1 MPAEGLLLP
10 AKNQRLAPVAV
21 GLACLGGWSA
31 MILENGHSQ
40 EQAPGITPE
49 NLGSPVT
56 AAAELSPEN
65 MELLAGYSCPGGRAA
80 AARPVVTSG
89 TYL

>member
-1 MPAEGLLLP
+1 
-10 AKNQRLAPVAV
+10 
-21 GLACLGGWSA
+21 

-65 MELLAGYSCPGGRAA
+65 MELLASYSCPEGRAA
-80 AARPVVTSG
+80 VTRPVVTSG